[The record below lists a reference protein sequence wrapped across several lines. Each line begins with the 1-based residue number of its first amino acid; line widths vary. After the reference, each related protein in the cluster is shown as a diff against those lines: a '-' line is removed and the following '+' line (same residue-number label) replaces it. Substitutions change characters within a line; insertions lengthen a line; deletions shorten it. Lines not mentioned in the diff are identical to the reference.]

1 MMDSRPI
8 YIVVVTRKEIQRR
21 KRRAW
26 ITRHMP
32 GILMK
37 VISLVA
43 AIAAMLLLVSAACL
57 DSPDYLPFVKAAL
70 ASICVLGLCGAAY
83 ETLKEI

>member
-1 MMDSRPI
+1 MMDRPI
-8 YIVVVTRKEIQRR
+8 YIIVITKKEIK
-21 KRRAW
+21 KRRRNAW

-37 VISLVA
+37 AIGLVA
-43 AIAAMLLLVSAACL
+43 AIAAMVLLVSAALL
-57 DSPDYLPFVKAAL
+57 DSPNYIPFVKAAL